1 MMCISFAN
9 SALFAKHSKSRVMP
23 HGLYS
28 PLPVPEYSW
37 TNLSMDFVLGLPQ
50 TRNGKDSI
58 FVVVLKIIPMSS
70 RQLSGSTKES
80 HFSYSTVVIL
90 LPQTKVHDHHR
101 Y

>member
-28 PLPVPEYSW
+28 PLSVPEYSW
-37 TNLSMDFVLGLPQ
+37 TNLSMDFVLGLPR

-58 FVVVLKIIPMSS
+58 FVMVDRFSKRHISYPVRRIMMCAMLIYFS
-70 RQLSGSTKES
+70 RKWCVSTN
-80 HFSYSTVVIL
+80 Y
-90 LPQTKVHDHHR
+90 
-101 Y
+101 

>member
-37 TNLSMDFVLGLPQ
+37 TNLSMDFVLGLPR

-58 FVVVLKIIPMSS
+58 FVMVDRFSKRHISHLVRRIMMCAMLLIYFS
-70 RQLSGSTKES
+70 RKWCVSTN
-80 HFSYSTVVIL
+80 Y
-90 LPQTKVHDHHR
+90 
-101 Y
+101 